1 MEYFDSHI
9 HLTDL
14 QYSDYL
20 EHILF
25 ALRCM
30 KIKACSVT
38 VDLDTTKKSFDMFC
52 NASDIVSQF
61 VGIHPEYISDED
73 FEIFKILIE
82 KNLDKVDGIGEIGLD
97 PTYSA
102 SNENRYKIQI
112 RNFECLLSLAEKYYK
127 PVSIHS
133 RNSLVDVLQILPSYR
148 INNKLLH
155 WFAGSKKQLKTAM
168 EMDCFVS
175 YGPVLL
181 YSTDKKVLLSNT
193 LEEKILVETDGPV
206 RYSKCFNHLPVSSI
220 SALLSVIN
228 SVSEGVNLNF
238 YDTAKLLKRNSENFL
253 GKKI

>member
-38 VDLDTTKKSFDMFC
+38 VDLDTTKKSFEIFS
-52 NASDIVSQF
+52 NARNIISQF
-61 VGIHPEYISDED
+61 VGLHPEHISDED
-73 FEIFKILIE
+73 FEIFKVLIE
-82 KNLDKVDGIGEIGLD
+82 DNLDKVDGIGEID

-102 SNENRYKIQI
+102 NNGNSYKIQI
-112 RNFECLLSLAEKYYK
+112 INFEHMLALAEKYCK

-133 RNSLVDVLQILPSYR
+133 RNSLDDVLQILPSYR
-148 INNKLLH
+148 INGKLLH
-155 WFAGSKKQLKTAM
+155 WFAGSKKQLKKAM

-175 YGPVLL
+175 YGPLLL
-181 YSTDKKVLLSNT
+181 YAYDKKILVSNT

-206 RYSKCFNHLPVSSI
+206 RYSKCFNRLPVSSI

-228 SVSEGVNLNF
+228 SVSEVINLNF
-238 YDTAKLLKRNSENFL
+238 YDTAKLLKKNSENFL
-253 GKKI
+253 GKNI